1 MPAKSEK
8 QRKFM
13 AAVANNPEFAKKVG
27 VPKSVGEEFMKPEK
41 KFLGGLFGRRREDRP
56 VKTIRRRGK
65 GPGRTRKSR
74 LDDLAEQRASRKPQG
89 VSSPIKDAAKS
100 ATTPPSTRPKAP
112 KADVVK
118 QKKPSPPR
126 SGLARVTGTEQGKTG
141 GVRRNVGSGRE
152 KTANVTKEQLDKTGL
167 ILRDYLN
174 FVDKYNRRPKT
185 KADAAIAKDLTA
197 MYKAKKAK
205 KPVKKMGGGMM
216 RSKMASKGG
225 ARGGR
230 KAMGMKAGGFPDLTG
245 DGKVTQADILKGRGV
260 TKKAKGGM
268 MKKKGYKAGGMA
280 KKGYSKGGAVRR
292 GKPRGVGAAKRGFGK
307 AMK

>member
-1 MPAKSEK
+1 M
-8 QRKFM
+8 
-13 AAVANNPEFAKKVG
+13 G
-27 VPKSVGEEFMKPEK
+27 
-41 KFLGGLFGRRREDRP
+41 FLGFGRRREDRP
-56 VKTIRRRGK
+56 VKTVRRRGR
-65 GPGRTRKSR
+65 GPGRTRRSR

-89 VSSPIKDAAKS
+89 VSSPIKDTAKS
-100 ATTPPSTRPKAP
+100 ATTPPSTRPKPP

-126 SGLARVTGTEQGKTG
+126 SGLAKVTGTERDDLTGLRKTG

-152 KTANVTKEQLDKTGL
+152 KRANVTREQLDKTGL
-167 ILRDYLN
+167 SLRDYLN
-174 FVDKYNRRPKT
+174 FVDKYDRRPKT
-185 KADAAIAKDLTA
+185 KADSAAAKDLTA

-230 KAMGMKAGGFPDLTG
+230 KPMGMKAGGFPDLTG

-307 AMK
+307 ALK